1 MIDVSELVR
10 QLREVSPKCKCPA
23 CMLQRDAADVLE
35 AQAKDIAMSVDVSGL
50 IERLLAYQP
59 SVIAQAKVCGE
70 AAKALRELANDR
82 GELIKALRV
91 ARQWMPVGPYYEG
104 TSQLDCE
111 AVDRLLA
118 GCAGSSPK
126 ER

>member
-1 MIDVSELVR
+1 MTDDVS
-10 QLREVSPKCKCPA
+10 
-23 CMLQRDAADVLE
+23 D
-35 AQAKDIAMSVDVSGL
+35 L

-59 SVIAQAKVCGE
+59 SVIAQAKVCE
-70 AAKALRELANDR
+70 QAAKALRELANDR
-82 GELIKALRV
+82 ADLIKALRI
-91 ARQWMPVGPYYEG
+91 ARQWMPVGPLYYEG

-111 AVDRLLA
+111 AVDKLLA